1 MDENMVTPYLVEFYD
16 ESMNL
21 IHHDQVEYEE
31 FTNKFDYLSLVEN
44 DISVSYSEQVQ
55 KRCFVRVKNNLYDD
69 LFIVTSVDSAEDG
82 MMTVYFKSL
91 IALLDISINFDTK
104 TQGNASLEGEIA
116 KVIRARYINNSDS
129 YNNIPCLN
137 APTTI
142 SSTTTWGFNLK
153 ADVEGG
159 RYIALNSYYETI
171 VVKALSKYRIVVN
184 FIPNYATRKID
195 IVVGT
200 VSSIPKIIESELSN
214 ILAKNIIIRE
224 SSSDV
229 NKLIVYDGASSAI
242 SPSKITYYLHPDG
255 TFDTRNTNRLSPVI
269 EIVKNVDTSNATL
282 AEEAAAQALDI
293 FGGIQYN
300 NLIEL
305 TVLNDDEMINP
316 SDLAIG
322 QLVAVKYQ
330 GVNYDSILTGYE
342 RSSTTKLIF
351 GTIRIELSK
360 IIKGGN

>member
-1 MDENMVTPYLVEFYD
+1 MDENTATPYLVEFYD
-16 ESMNL
+16 ESLNL
-21 IHHDQVEYEE
+21 IHHDQIEYEE

-44 DISVSYSEQVQ
+44 NISVSYSEQVQ

-69 LFIVTSVDSAEDG
+69 LFVVTSVDTAEDG

-91 IALLDISINFDTK
+91 IALLDISINFDTR

-116 KVIRARYINNSDS
+116 NVIRTRYIKNSDS

-137 APTTI
+137 NPTTT
-142 SSTTTWGFNLK
+142 STTSTWGFNLK

-171 VVKALSKYRIVVN
+171 IPKALSKYRIVVN
-184 FIPNYATRKID
+184 FIPDYATRKIN
-195 IVVGT
+195 ITVGT
-200 VSSIPKIIESELSN
+200 ISTAPKIIESELSN

-229 NKLIVYDGASSAI
+229 NKLIVYDGASAAI

-255 TFDTRNTNRLSPVI
+255 TFDTSNTNRISPVI
-269 EIVKNVDTSNATL
+269 EVVKNVETKDSTL
-282 AEEAAAQALDI
+282 AAEAAAEALDV

-305 TVLNDDEMINP
+305 TVLNDDEMVDP
-316 SDLAIG
+316 ADLIIG
-322 QLVAVKYQ
+322 QLVSVKYQ

-342 RSSTTKLIF
+342 RNSTTKLIF